1 MARITRKELKAD
13 KFALEVEHTVTF
25 FEEHQ
30 QDLLRYGG
38 VVVVAA
44 ALIGGFLVYRQHQHA
59 AREAALGRAIQVQE
73 TAVGAPA
80 QGSATASMFP
90 NQQVKD
96 EAAIKV
102 FTDLKSKYSGSAEAE
117 IAAYYLGAIQSG
129 QGKLAEAEKSFQDV
143 AANGDERYAPLAKL
157 SLADVYFAEGKVDQ
171 AQKVLEDLAA
181 HPTLFVSKEQ
191 AQIALARGL
200 IPVKP
205 AEARKILDPLRIT
218 PGAAGQV
225 ALQLYGQLP
234 PQ

>member
-1 MARITRKELKAD
+1 M
-13 KFALEVEHTVTF
+13 
-25 FEEHQ
+25 
-30 QDLLRYGG
+30 
-38 VVVVAA
+38 
-44 ALIGGFLVYRQHQHA
+44 
-59 AREAALGRAIQVQE
+59 
-73 TAVGAPA
+73 
-80 QGSATASMFP
+80 
-90 NQQVKD
+90 
-96 EAAIKV
+96 
-102 FTDLKSKYSGSAEAE
+102 
-117 IAAYYLGAIQSG
+117 
-129 QGKLAEAEKSFQDV
+129 